1 MYDFDTIIDRR
12 HTDSYKWNTFRDR
25 DVIPMPVA
33 DMDFASPEPI
43 LEAIRERVNH
53 GIFGY
58 AAPPAS
64 AVEAVTDMLRRDF
77 DWEVKP
83 HWLVWI
89 PGLETGLNLFC
100 RIPEANEA
108 VITSTPIYPP
118 FLSAAPNMG
127 RRLERVPLAQDGTG
141 RYVMDMNALASCM
154 EKPDVTGLMLCNPHN
169 PSGRVYTRQ
178 ELSDLAEVC
187 LRHNI
192 VVCADE
198 IHCGLILDQGL
209 KHIPF
214 ATLSEEVADRTITL
228 MSPSKTFNLAG
239 LKCAFAIIPNT
250 QLRAAFKNA
259 TRGLV
264 TELNVIGY
272 AACEAAYR
280 HCGDWHH
287 ALLHY
292 LRENRDLVEQTL
304 GGRKEL
310 TVNHS
315 EATYLAWI
323 DCRGLGAD
331 DPYTFFLE
339 HGVSLSDGK
348 RFDGPGF
355 VRLNFG
361 CPRTTLREGLARI
374 ESALAGA

>member
-1 MYDFDTIIDRR
+1 
-12 HTDSYKWNTFRDR
+12 
-25 DVIPMPVA
+25 
-33 DMDFASPEPI
+33 
-43 LEAIRERVNH
+43 
-53 GIFGY
+53 
-58 AAPPAS
+58 
-64 AVEAVTDMLRRDF
+64 
-77 DWEVKP
+77 
-83 HWLVWI
+83 
-89 PGLETGLNLFC
+89 
-100 RIPEANEA
+100 
-108 VITSTPIYPP
+108 
-118 FLSAAPNMG
+118 
-127 RRLERVPLAQDGTG
+127 
-141 RYVMDMNALASCM
+141 
-154 EKPDVTGLMLCNPHN
+154 
-169 PSGRVYTRQ
+169 
-178 ELSDLAEVC
+178 
-187 LRHNI
+187 
-192 VVCADE
+192 
-198 IHCGLILDQGL
+198 
-209 KHIPF
+209 
-214 ATLSEEVADRTITL
+214 